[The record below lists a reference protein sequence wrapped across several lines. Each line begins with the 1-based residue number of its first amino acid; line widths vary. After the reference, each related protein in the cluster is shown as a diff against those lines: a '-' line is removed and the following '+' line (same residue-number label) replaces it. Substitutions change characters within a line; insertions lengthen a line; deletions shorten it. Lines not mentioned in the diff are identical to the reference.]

1 MGAVTGA
8 GQGGTS
14 PTRAGA
20 EAGGRWPWVFPGP
33 SPSTHARVATG
44 HRSAGIGSGGRLAKF
59 ERDGISW
66 PSLALTR
73 ALRTW
78 KARVAYICTISPC
91 LSVSALVS
99 IEEVLRKAGAGV
111 GKGAEKGEE
120 LEA

>member
-1 MGAVTGA
+1 MGAVMGA

-44 HRSAGIGSGGRLAKF
+44 HRSAGIGSGDRLAKF
-59 ERDGISW
+59 GRDGFSW

-78 KARVAYICTISPC
+78 KARVTCICIIPPC
-91 LSVSALVS
+91 LSVSALAS
-99 IEEVLRKAGAGV
+99 IEEVLRKKGA
-111 GKGAEKGEE
+111 GKGAGKGEE